1 MWLRAFQFL
10 SLLLVALTL
19 APAMAHLLE
28 LPNKMALSHDEYF
41 IVQQIYRGWALL
53 GFVVFGALF
62 STLILAVIVR
72 HNRKIFILTVAALIC
87 IAGSLIVFFSFTY
100 PVNQLT
106 NNWTRLPENWLELRR
121 QWEYSHATGAVLYL
135 LALVMLL
142 LSVLSSDKRAAR

>member
-100 PVNQLT
+100 PANQLT
-106 NNWTRLPENWLELRR
+106 NNWTRLRENWLELRR
-121 QWEYSHATGAVLYL
+121 QWEYSHANRRNFYI
-135 LALVMLL
+135 
-142 LSVLSSDKRAAR
+142 